1 MSDHI
6 NAIVYCLD
14 CRQVFNMGEHVVCA
28 ANSMSRPHHPSLW
41 EVEDETE

>member
-6 NAIVYCLD
+6 NAIVFCLD
-14 CRQVFNMGEHVVCA
+14 CRQVFNIGEHVVCVHNTA
-28 ANSMSRPHHPSLW
+28 VSPHHPSLW

>member
-14 CRQVFNMGEHVVCA
+14 CRQVFNMGEHVACTATTVQKR
-28 ANSMSRPHHPSLW
+28 NHPSLW